1 MLNCPSTLAFSAN
14 YSAKRLKK
22 AYNLFGVSTVKRI
35 IGFAL
40 FLLGANREDI
50 ARYLEVPLGTFLSF
64 LTRIEKY
71 GLPAFE
77 DRRRTPVIQHP
88 KTEMPVS
95 MSLSVR
101 DKSVSINLASGHQ
114 SMNIPPD
121 NSLQSKVVLLTFLN
135 SGLVSTKEISR
146 ALGISER
153 HTREL
158 NCRLRDEDAYALI
171 DKRKGQLKDYRFTPE
186 IKAELVQ
193 QFAVNAISGH
203 KSSGRIIAE
212 QIEKR
217 CNLHLSAR
225 SIRFHMQ
232 KLGLYRIVK
241 SLPQLL
247 STLKKTTFN
256 NSEQKE

>member
-1 MLNCPSTLAFSAN
+1 MLNCPCTLAFSTTYRAR
-14 YSAKRLKK
+14 RLRK
-22 AYNLFGVSTVKRI
+22 AYDLFSVGVVKRI

-50 ARYLEVPLGTFLSF
+50 AGYLEVPFGTFLSF
-64 LTRIEKY
+64 LTRVEKY
-71 GLPAFE
+71 GLLAFE
-77 DRRRTPVIQHP
+77 DRRRTPVSQP
-88 KTEMPVS
+88 PETEIPVS
-95 MSLSVR
+95 ISLSVR
-101 DKSVSINLASGHQ
+101 DKSVSIQLASGHR

-121 NSLQSKVVLLTFLN
+121 NSLQAKIVLLTFLN
-135 SGLVSTKEISR
+135 SGLVSTGEISR

-193 QFAVNAISGH
+193 QFAANAISGH
-203 KSSGRIIAE
+203 KTSSRLIAE

-217 CNLHLSAR
+217 CNLHLSDR
-225 SIRFHMQ
+225 SIRLHMQ

-241 SLPQLL
+241 SLPQLV
-247 STLKKTTFN
+247 STLKKTALDY
-256 NSEQKE
+256 SEQKE

>member
-1 MLNCPSTLAFSAN
+1 MLNCPSTLAFSAT

-22 AYNLFGVSTVKRI
+22 AYNLFGVSAVKRI

-50 ARYLEVPLGTFLSF
+50 ARYLEVPFGTFLSF

-71 GLPAFE
+71 GLLAFE

-101 DKSVSINLASGHQ
+101 DKSVSINLASGHH
-114 SMNIPPD
+114 SMNVSPD
-121 NSLQSKVVLLTFLN
+121 NSLQAKVVLLTFLN

-203 KSSGRIIAE
+203 KSSSRIIAE

-217 CNLHLSAR
+217 CNLHLSDR

-247 STLKKTTFN
+247 STLKKNFT
-256 NSEQKE
+256 

>member
-1 MLNCPSTLAFSAN
+1 MLNCPSNLE
-14 YSAKRLKK
+14 YSATYSSKRLEK
-22 AYNLFGVSTVKRI
+22 AYNIFGANTVKRI

-40 FLLGANREDI
+40 FLLGANREEI
-50 ARYLEVPLGTFLSF
+50 ARYLEVTFGTFLSF
-64 LTRIEKY
+64 LTRVEKY
-71 GLPAFE
+71 GLLAFE
-77 DRRRTPVIQHP
+77 DRRRAPVIQLP

-95 MSLSVR
+95 MSLGVG
-101 DKSVSINLASGHQ
+101 DKSVFIHLAPGHHP
-114 SMNIPPD
+114 MKVPPD
-121 NSLQSKVVLLTFLN
+121 NSLQAKVVLLTFLN
-135 SGLVSTKEISR
+135 SGLISNKEISDT
-146 ALGISER
+146 LGISER

-158 NCRLRDEDAYALI
+158 NYRLRDEDAYALI

-203 KSSGRIIAE
+203 KTSSRMIAE

-217 CNLHLSAR
+217 CNLHLSDR

-241 SLPQLL
+241 SLPQLI
-247 STLKKTTFN
+247 STLKKTSLDD
-256 NSEQKE
+256 SEQKE

>member
-1 MLNCPSTLAFSAN
+1 MLNCPSNLG
-14 YSAKRLKK
+14 YSATFSVKRLKM
-22 AYNLFGVSTVKRI
+22 AYDLFGENTVKRI

-50 ARYLEVPLGTFLSF
+50 AGYLEVPFGTFLSF

-71 GLPAFE
+71 GLAAFE
-77 DRRRTPVIQHP
+77 DRRTRQVIQHP

-95 MSLSVR
+95 MSLSVG
-101 DKSVSINLASGHQ
+101 DKSVPIHLASGHC
-114 SMNIPPD
+114 SLNTPAE
-121 NSLQSKVVLLTFLN
+121 NSLQAKVVLLTFLN
-135 SGLVSTKEISR
+135 GGFVSTKETSDI
-146 ALGISER
+146 LGISER

-158 NCRLRDEDAYALI
+158 NYRLHDEDAYALI
-171 DKRKGQLKDYRFTPE
+171 DKRRGQLKDYRFTPE

-193 QFAVNAISGH
+193 QFAVNAISGQ
-203 KSSGRIIAE
+203 KTSSRMIAE

-217 CNLHLSAR
+217 CNLHLSDR

-247 STLKKTTFN
+247 STLKKTPLN